1 MLGFNAVDQAR
12 QAHVFAALADA
23 TRRELL
29 VHLTKRGPQTATQL
43 ARDFPITRQA
53 IIKHLDTL
61 EAAGLVTVQQ
71 HGREKRYTP
80 TLEPL
85 DAVDAWIKTLTEQWD
100 QRLLRLKALVEADQA
115 HE

>member
-1 MLGFNAVDQAR
+1 MLGVNAVEEAHQAR
-12 QAHVFAALADA
+12 VFAALADA

-85 DAVDAWIKTLTEQWD
+85 DAVDVWIRTLTEQWD
-100 QRLLRLKALVEADQA
+100 QRLLRLKALAEADRSP
-115 HE
+115 E